1 MNIKK
6 IIIEVSSAAT
16 WLDWEL
22 DKSVK
27 EDIEDID
34 MSKIEYQIPSN
45 VNDPECDES
54 VIITITDAITAAKYL
69 DWAFT
74 WTLVDLCEVT
84 STDEELRFV
93 LLI

>member
-6 IIIEVSSAAT
+6 VIIEVLNAFT

-34 MSKIEYQIPSN
+34 MSKIEYQIPAN
-45 VNDPECDES
+45 ANDLDCDES

-69 DWAFT
+69 DWALT
-74 WTLVDLCEVT
+74 LTLVDICEVS
-84 STDEELRFV
+84 STNEELRFV
-93 LLI
+93 LQI

>member
-6 IIIEVSSAAT
+6 VIIEVLNAFT

-34 MSKIEYQIPSN
+34 MSKIEYQIPAN
-45 VNDPECDES
+45 ANDPECDES

-74 WTLVDLCEVT
+74 WTLVDICEVS
-84 STDEELRFV
+84 STNEELRFV
-93 LLI
+93 LQI